1 MDIDQLN
8 SGLEKMNL
16 NNENIKNLISLKK
29 NDIIAE
35 NDFNAN
41 QRKTLVFDID
51 GTLCD
56 KPING
61 DYSKCNPI
69 DKVLDIPSFKDL
81 DESVYTIKSDKDNVD
96 DDDENL
102 FIIDY

>member
-1 MDIDQLN
+1 MLGEEVKIFGTCDEL
-8 SGLEKMNL
+8 LKTFE
-16 NNENIKNLISLKK
+16 ISFYEL
-29 NDIIAE
+29 IAE

-41 QRKTLVFDID
+41 QRKTLVVDID

-69 DKVLDIPSFKDL
+69 DKVLD
-81 DESVYTIKSDKDNVD
+81 KSQLND
-96 DDDENL
+96 
-102 FIIDY
+102 